1 MKKEG
6 EKYRETQVS
15 RTGPTGATCRYC
27 NLKVQGFKDKKRL
40 LAYIFGTR
48 HENLYTWVVSCAKS
62 IRKGR
67 GFEKSTG
74 CCKMHKI
81 YCKMC
86 KNWYNSISK

>member
-1 MKKEG
+1 MSNE
-6 EKYRETQVS
+6 VS
-15 RTGPTGATCRYC
+15 ISIIDTLERTV
-27 NLKVQGFKDKKRL
+27 VQGFKDKKRL

-86 KNWYNSISK
+86 KNWYNSVSK